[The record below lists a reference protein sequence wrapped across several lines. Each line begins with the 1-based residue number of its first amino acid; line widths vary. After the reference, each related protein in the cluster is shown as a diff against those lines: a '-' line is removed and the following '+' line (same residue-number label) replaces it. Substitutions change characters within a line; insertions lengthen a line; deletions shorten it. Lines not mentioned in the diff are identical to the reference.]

1 MSLVTVKNKFQVV
14 IPQSVRDQID
24 VSVGDVFEATAQ
36 RGKIVFQPKA
46 IIDRDEYTP
55 AQRRVKRCLISSINR
70 RNNHGSSLHAKKY
83 DEATDVWQARVNRDW
98 RFYFTIEND
107 TYVIHKIIS
116 HPK

>member
-46 IIDRDEYTP
+46 IVDRDEYTP
-55 AQRRVKRCLISSINR
+55 AQRRSID
-70 RNNHGSSLHAKKY
+70 SQLKKSLAEHRAGESFGPFKTHQDMLDFLHQQTK
-83 DEATDVWQARVNRDW
+83 QSRVLASR
-98 RFYFTIEND
+98 
-107 TYVIHKIIS
+107 
-116 HPK
+116 

>member
-55 AQRRVKRCLISSINR
+55 AQRRSID
-70 RNNHGSSLHAKKY
+70 SQLKKSLAEHQAGKSFGPFKSHQDMLDFLHQQTKQSRVRTARKKH
-83 DEATDVWQARVNRDW
+83 RVR
-98 RFYFTIEND
+98 
-107 TYVIHKIIS
+107 
-116 HPK
+116 